1 MDKKNNVQTS
11 FSYYEKI
18 ILDRHLRFASEI
30 AFDLKKDFE
39 ITTLTGKPAT
49 LFVSAYLNSRL
60 REKNLPSLYYHG
72 KEGMIQVF
80 QNESDIADS
89 FWKMQ
94 FNPRRKSMKGTNKD
108 IVVLKINNKNY
119 KLLVPRIKTNN
130 TIEKEERYVA

>member
-1 MDKKNNVQTS
+1 
-11 FSYYEKI
+11 
-18 ILDRHLRFASEI
+18 
-30 AFDLKKDFE
+30 
-39 ITTLTGKPAT
+39 
-49 LFVSAYLNSRL
+49 
-60 REKNLPSLYYHG
+60 
-72 KEGMIQVF
+72 MIQVF